1 MNTRNLKE
9 IMMQANDPGNYHKYL
24 FGMFATDGAL
34 QLATTYHCFWF
45 LDMIASY
52 QQVISKEDFQ
62 IWTLRKNTDSSA
74 WIIAEDGN
82 GKILVKQEIKYTN
95 FKMEQATVWVEGK
108 VILLSSEH

>member
-1 MNTRNLKE
+1 MNTGNSNE
-9 IMMQANDPGNYHKYL
+9 TIMQASGSGTYHKYL
-24 FGMFATDGAL
+24 FGMSATDGVL
-34 QLATTYHCFWF
+34 QLATTYRCFWF
-45 LDMIASY
+45 LDMVASY

-82 GKILVKQEIKYTN
+82 GKVLISQEIKYTN

>member
-1 MNTRNLKE
+1 
-9 IMMQANDPGNYHKYL
+9 
-24 FGMFATDGAL
+24 MFATEGAL
-34 QLATTYHCFWF
+34 QLAITYRCFWF

-62 IWTLRKNTDSSA
+62 IWMLRKNADSSA
-74 WIIAEDGN
+74 WITAEDGN
-82 GKILVKQEIKYTN
+82 GKVLVKQEIKYTN